1 MVVKIPIPTQYD
13 PNAETMKQPETVSA
27 IAIEIGGH
35 PGKVNRKWTVTKS
48 EAEACNVN
56 DASANIRKQDG
67 HRILSVLFQ

>member
-27 IAIEIGGH
+27 
-35 PGKVNRKWTVTKS
+35 NRKWTVTKS